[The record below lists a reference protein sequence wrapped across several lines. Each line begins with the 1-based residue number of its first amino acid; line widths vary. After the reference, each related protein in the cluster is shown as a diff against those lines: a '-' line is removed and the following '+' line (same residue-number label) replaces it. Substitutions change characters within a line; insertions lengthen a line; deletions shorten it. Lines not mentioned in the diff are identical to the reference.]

1 VKSET
6 QLETDDKW
14 RVLTFDRS
22 PVMSTYLLAFVVGE
36 YDHIEAKDSDGV
48 IVRVFTPLGKKEQG
62 RFALDVS
69 YIFEELIN
77 H

>member
-1 VKSET
+1 MKSET
-6 QLETDDKW
+6 ALESDDKL

-36 YDHIEAKDSDGV
+36 YDHIEAQDSDGV

-62 RFALDVS
+62 RFALDVRQV
-69 YIFEELIN
+69 YLAMLA
-77 H
+77 

>member
-1 VKSET
+1 MKSET
-6 QLETDDKW
+6 ALESDDKW

-36 YDHIEAKDSDGV
+36 YDHIEAQDSDGV

-62 RFALDVS
+62 RFALDVRQV
-69 YIFEELIN
+69 YLAMLA
-77 H
+77 